1 MYVRCNPNKNN
12 IKYLSYVRGY
22 RDKNGKPKQVTVEK
36 IGDWEDLIKMYD
48 DPIKFFNEKELLL
61 ENQDT
66 FTYSLSE
73 ELDED
78 IKPYNVGYIFLKKI
92 YDELS
97 LNDFFKQKQKYLNM
111 EYSLDNIFKL
121 LIIIINYVILFLKLL
136 FHLLYIEC
144 VVENL
149 VLFLHLYL

>member
-36 IGDWEDLIKMYD
+36 IGDWEDLIKKYD
-48 DPIKFFNEKELLL
+48 DPIKFFNEKANEREKELLL

-111 EYSLDNIFKL
+111 EYSQKGA
-121 LIIIINYVILFLKLL
+121 
-136 FHLLYIEC
+136 
-144 VVENL
+144 
-149 VLFLHLYL
+149 